1 MGKALWPA
9 LGAAILLAVPSTAS
23 AGVIR
28 HASPDGMDTASTCT
42 DGEQPCSLK
51 RAVETVAM
59 NGDEVVLAPGVYNPP
74 STVAISKP
82 LTVHGQDGQ
91 PAPRV
96 VRTAGQVFSVAGV
109 ERWPRS
115 GRGDGRSDWHLVRGR
130 AGDSAGGSRCSPERR
145 GGDGQR
151 QRSPRQP
158 RPHRVPHGRAV
169 LASYGV
175 VHLVNVTAV
184 ATDPGSSAVYGDSA
198 VGGIC
203 VPSSRIEIDATN
215 VIARGGAY
223 DFDIPPAAAGAATC
237 LPRWRHVVLELP
249 PREV

>member
-28 HASPDGMDTASTCT
+28 HASPDGVDTVSTCT

-82 LTVHGQDGQ
+82 INVHGQDGQ

-96 VRTAGQVFSVAGV
+96 VRTAGQVFSVAG
-109 ERWPRS
+109 
-115 GRGDGRSDWHLVRGR
+115 
-130 AGDSAGGSRCSPERR
+130 GGT
-145 GGDGQR
+145 
-151 QRSPRQP
+151 
-158 RPHRVPHGRAV
+158 
-169 LASYGV
+169 LAFVQAES
-175 VHLVNVTAV
+175 TAQ
-184 ATDPGSSAVYGDSA
+184 
-198 VGGIC
+198 
-203 VPSSRIEIDATN
+203 
-215 VIARGGAY
+215 
-223 DFDIPPAAAGAATC
+223 
-237 LPRWRHVVLELP
+237 
-249 PREV
+249 